1 MIDYATR
8 VAKGINAAGGVAQYA
23 RAIGVAR
30 NTVYGVLRGT
40 NPTKETKAKINGF
53 TRRSGYNPTNTAS
66 LPKKR
71 AGISKA
77 SAKILFA
84 RAKAAGLRPRAT
96 VTIRIQDDRSEDKDF
111 FASGGRDVY
120 YGNSLKGV
128 DAAYA
133 IAKQSIVDVAEGTYK
148 FTEGEYSIV
157 EEIYSVF
164 W

>member
-8 VAKGINAAGGVAQYA
+8 VLKGVNAAGGVAQYA

-30 NTVYGVLRGT
+30 NTVYGVIRGS

-96 VTIRIQDDRSEDKDF
+96 VTYKITNSRLSSIS
-111 FASGGRDVY
+111 RDVF

-128 DAAYA
+128 DEAEA
-133 IAKQSIVDVAEGTYK
+133 IAQQAAIDVAEGYGLEEGD
-148 FTEGEYSIV
+148 FTVDEI
-157 EEIYSVF
+157 IYSVF

>member
-8 VAKGINAAGGVAQYA
+8 VLKGVNAAGGVAQYA

-30 NTVYGVLRGT
+30 NTVYGIIRGS
-40 NPTKETKAKINGF
+40 NPTKETKAKINGY
-53 TRRSGYNPTNTAS
+53 TRRTGYNPTNTAS
-66 LPKKR
+66 LPTKR

-96 VTIRIQDDRSEDKDF
+96 VTIRIQDDKNSSDF

-128 DAAYA
+128 DEAYA
-133 IAKQSIVDVAEGTYK
+133 IAIQSMLDVAEGTYK
-148 FTEGEYSIV
+148 FAKGEYSIV
-157 EEIYSVF
+157 DEIYSVF